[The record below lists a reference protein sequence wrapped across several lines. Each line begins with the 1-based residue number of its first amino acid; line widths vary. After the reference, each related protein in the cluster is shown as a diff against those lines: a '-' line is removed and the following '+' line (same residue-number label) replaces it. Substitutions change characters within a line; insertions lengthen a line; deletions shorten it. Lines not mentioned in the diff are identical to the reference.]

1 MKKNGRI
8 YARVSDEEFERLER
22 ACRTI
27 GISRS
32 EFVRFSVSLALR
44 DGDEVAA
51 ATLRVMLRQERSSA
65 P

>member
-22 ACRTI
+22 ACRAI

-32 EFVRFSVSLALR
+32 EFVRLSVSLALR

-51 ATLRVMLRQERSSA
+51 VTLRVMSRQEQSRG